1 MKKKILFILVLSLL
15 IPSTIALASGNFSY
29 VTIDG
34 PGLTDELNIT
44 DPALTSD
51 FFIFADFT
59 KGPIDPPAAPG
70 EGYEVTRV
78 YIETV
83 DNKPEAKAFDQLL
96 YFPYTDDGY
105 VYYVGVSES
114 TSEYDGKWFAAN
126 PAADEPFRA
135 ALAKSA
141 RLEWIPLAVLGA
153 ILAGF
158 YIAYRRKPKTAQ

>member
-1 MKKKILFILVLSLL
+1 MKKKLLLILVLCLL
-15 IPSTIALASGNFSY
+15 IPTTIALASGDFSY

-34 PGLTDELNIT
+34 PGLTDELNVT

-59 KGPIDPPAAPG
+59 KGPIDPPADPG

-78 YIETV
+78 YIETI
-83 DNKPEAKAFDQLL
+83 DDKPEAKAFDQLL
-96 YFPYTDDGY
+96 YFPYTDEGY
-105 VYYVGVSES
+105 VYYVGVAEGS
-114 TSEYDGKWFAAN
+114 SEYDGKWFAAN

-141 RLEWIPLAVLGA
+141 RLEWVPLAVLA
-153 ILAGF
+153 VILAGF
-158 YIAYRRKPKTAQ
+158 FIAYRSKSKKA

>member
-1 MKKKILFILVLSLL
+1 MKKKILLILALCLL
-15 IPSTIALASGNFSY
+15 LPTTIALASGNFSY

-34 PGLTDELNIT
+34 PGLTDELNVT

-59 KGPIDPPAAPG
+59 KGPIDPPANPG

-78 YIETV
+78 YIETI

-96 YFPYTDDGY
+96 YFPYADEGY
-105 VYYVGVSES
+105 VYYVGVAEGS
-114 TSEYDGKWFAAN
+114 SEYDGKWFIAN
-126 PAADEPFRA
+126 PAANEPFRA

-141 RLEWIPLAVLGA
+141 RLEWIPLAVLA
-153 ILAGF
+153 VILASF
-158 YIAYRRKPKTAQ
+158 FIAYRRKPKSA